1 MSIPKVIAGVAF
13 NVALYAVLLFV
24 PAGTLHWWRAW
35 VFLAI
40 TVAVMAVAIFSIL
53 PDNADLLS
61 QRAKGIIQKGQPVW
75 DRILVILLVV
85 SFVGQILFIPLDV
98 FRFHLMPKPGG
109 LVSFLGLALYVA
121 GWWIMTL
128 AMKVN
133 PFAVPVVRL
142 QEERHQR
149 VIDEGVYA
157 VVRHPMYVGLCPD
170 GCWPG
175 AMAGIIYCCFA
186 RNRSHRGAGST
197 ERIRGAIFE
206 AGIERLRNLHGK
218 SPLPPDPFCLVA
230 AARFA
235 NGRISTETSSW
246 RTRAIRDGFEPPP
259 RNDKA
264 RSGLI
269 LPGMER
275 RALGNADH
283 FGADRTLDR
292 AGAERK

>member
-85 SFVGQILFIPLDV
+85 SFVGQILFIPLDA

-149 VIDEGVYA
+149 VVDAGIYA
-157 VVRHPMYVGLCPD
+157 VVRHPMYAGFVPMVVGPALWLGSYTATLLAIVPI
-170 GCWPG
+170 
-175 AMAGIIYCCFA
+175 AVLAV
-186 RNRSHRGAGST
+186 RSVFEERFLKRELNGYHTYT
-197 ERIRGAIFE
+197 EKVRY
-206 AGIERLRNLHGK
+206 RLI
-218 SPLPPDPFCLVA
+218 PFV
-230 AARFA
+230 
-235 NGRISTETSSW
+235 W
-246 RTRAIRDGFEPPP
+246 
-259 RNDKA
+259 
-264 RSGLI
+264 
-269 LPGMER
+269 
-275 RALGNADH
+275 
-283 FGADRTLDR
+283 
-292 AGAERK
+292 

>member
-53 PDNADLLS
+53 PDNADLFY

-75 DRILVILLVV
+75 DRVLVILLVV
-85 SFVGQILFIPLDV
+85 SYLGQIVLIPLDV
-98 FRFHLMPKPGG
+98 FQFHLATKPGV

-133 PFAVPVVRL
+133 PYAVPVVRL

-157 VVRHPMYVGLCPD
+157 VVRHPMYSGFVPMAVGPAL
-170 GCWPG
+170 WL
-175 AMAGIIYCCFA
+175 
-186 RNRSHRGAGST
+186 GSY
-197 ERIRGAIFE
+197 
-206 AGIERLRNLHGK
+206 
-218 SPLPPDPFCLVA
+218 VA
-230 AARFA
+230 ALLAIVPIAVLAVRSVFEERFLK
-235 NGRISTETSSW
+235 GQLKGYETYTEKV
-246 RTRAIRDGFEPPP
+246 RYR
-259 RNDKA
+259 
-264 RSGLI
+264 LI
-269 LPGMER
+269 P
-275 RALGNADH
+275 
-283 FGADRTLDR
+283 FVW
-292 AGAERK
+292 

>member
-40 TVAVMAVAIFSIL
+40 TVAVMAMAIFSIL

-61 QRAKGIIQKGQPVW
+61 QRAKGIIQKGQPPW

-109 LVSFLGLALYVA
+109 LVSFLGFTLYVA

-149 VIDEGVYA
+149 VVDAGIYA
-157 VVRHPMYVGLCPD
+157 VVRHPMYAGFVPMVVGPALWLGSYTAALLAIVPI
-170 GCWPG
+170 
-175 AMAGIIYCCFA
+175 AVLAV
-186 RNRSHRGAGST
+186 RSVLDERFLKRELNGYHTYT
-197 ERIRGAIFE
+197 EKVRY
-206 AGIERLRNLHGK
+206 RLI
-218 SPLPPDPFCLVA
+218 PFV
-230 AARFA
+230 
-235 NGRISTETSSW
+235 W
-246 RTRAIRDGFEPPP
+246 
-259 RNDKA
+259 
-264 RSGLI
+264 
-269 LPGMER
+269 
-275 RALGNADH
+275 
-283 FGADRTLDR
+283 
-292 AGAERK
+292 